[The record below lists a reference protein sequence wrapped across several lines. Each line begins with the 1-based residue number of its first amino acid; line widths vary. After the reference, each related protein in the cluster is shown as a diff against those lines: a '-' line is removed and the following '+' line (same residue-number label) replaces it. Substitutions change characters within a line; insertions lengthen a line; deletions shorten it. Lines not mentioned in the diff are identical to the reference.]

1 MRAPLEPGRAAKE
14 RRARQGLSFPHM
26 SASPVT
32 ASESAIELEAS
43 LVEWFRRHGSAAI
56 GFSGGVDSTY
66 LAAVAVA
73 AIGAHRTL
81 AIVGRGAAFP
91 ETQGAPARG
100 VARAPAGPGPAIA
113 HHQLPHSIS

>member
-56 GFSGGVDSTY
+56 GFSGGVDSTH
-66 LAAVAVA
+66 LAAVAVE
-73 AIGAHRTL
+73 AIGADPTL
-81 AIVGRGAAFP
+81 ALLGRSAAVPEPHWGAARH
-91 ETQGAPARG
+91 GATSPRT
-100 VARAPAGPGPAIA
+100 PC
-113 HHQLPHSIS
+113 L